1 MARVRFNPPIHWQSW
16 CSWLLGIWLC
26 ISPGPLKF
34 DGEPTATTAA
44 VLTGFILICLEVVTI
59 SAFRLWE
66 EWVNVFLGAWLVAAP
81 WILRLSSMTA
91 TINFVIMGLLV
102 AALALYELRQGG
114 RVGKSEPEQNG

>member
-59 SAFRLWE
+59 SAFRLCE
-66 EWVNVFLGAWLVAAP
+66 EWVNVLGAWLVAAP

-114 RVGKSEPEQNG
+114 RVGKSQPEQNG